1 MLPRTA
7 LLALL
12 AAPIAAGAQT
22 PTIGQVLFPDD
33 DQYIGQAECT
43 GDAEMGLSWLV
54 ALESGQ
60 AYPVVNPLYAIYTSN
75 DPDCADT
82 NTSTGD
88 VTVAVQTD
96 IPGAVGTTPRVQAY
110 PGLTGDPAPV
120 VSRFTSPLS
129 LGCSSADTTVYVCV
143 RLTAQG
149 ETTVR
154 GTAKGYFRLQL
165 AAPNAPTGVSVRPS
179 ESALVVSW
187 TASTGTVTVK
197 DYQARATNV
206 ADPGDVH
213 ASGWVSGTSA
223 RIEGLVNGTF
233 YDVVVVARSLGDN
246 ESVEAAAPAP
256 VAPVPVDDFWEHY
269 VAAGGR
275 EEGGC
280 TTGGGA
286 GALAALGLVALR
298 ALGRRRS

>member
-1 MLPRTA
+1 MLPRAT

-22 PTIGQVLFPDD
+22 PTSGQVLFPDD
-33 DQYIGQAECT
+33 DQYIGQAECAA
-43 GDAEMGLSWLV
+43 DAGMGLSWLV

-60 AYPVVNPLYAIYTSN
+60 VYPVLNPLYAIYTSN

-96 IPGAVGTTPRVQAY
+96 IPGGTTLRVQTY
-110 PGLTGDPAPV
+110 PGTTGDPAPV

-129 LGCSSADTTVYVCV
+129 LDCASPDTSVYVCV

-149 ETTVR
+149 ESTVR
-154 GTAKGYFRLQL
+154 GTAKGYFTLQL

-187 TASTGTVTVK
+187 TASTGSPAVK

-206 ADPGDVH
+206 GDPGDVH
-213 ASGWVSGTSA
+213 VSDWVTGTSA
-223 RIEGLVNGTF
+223 RIEGLVNGTS

-246 ESVEAAAPAP
+246 LSVEAAAPAP
-256 VAPVPVDDFWEHY
+256 AAPVPIDDFWEHY
-269 VAAGGR
+269 VAAGGQ

-286 GALAALGLVALR
+286 GLLALLGALALR
-298 ALGRRRS
+298 AAGRRRP